1 MSIED
6 LSKILDDKLSKL
18 DSKLDEALSKYGN
31 VEKRLS
37 TCESDIGHLL
47 QRERGNNLRIIG
59 LKIPTSPSPNVL
71 TTADSVYKT
80 LLEPIF
86 QLALAE
92 KILPVVPSLLESIDA
107 CHTIHTKKPEE
118 IPPVHCRL
126 RSKLLRDIIF
136 TFKSRFF
143 KANKLQYSIYEDLT
157 PATRSLLRTTKERD
171 DVESAWTR
179 NGRVKF
185 KLKSS
190 QVIQTAR
197 SF

>member
-6 LSKILDDKLSKL
+6 LSKILEDKLSKL

-31 VEKRLS
+31 VEKRV
-37 TCESDIGHLL
+37 TNCESEIGHLL

-59 LKIPTSPSPNVL
+59 LQIPTSPSHNVL
-71 TTADSVYKT
+71 TTADSVYKN

-92 KILPVVPSLLESIDA
+92 KVLPIVPSLLESIDA

-118 IPPVHCRL
+118 IPPIHCRL
-126 RSKLLRDIIF
+126 RSKVLRDVIF
-136 TFKSRFF
+136 SFKSRFF

-157 PATRSLLRTTKERD
+157 PATRSLLRKTKERD

-179 NGRVKF
+179 NGRIKY

-190 QVIQTAR
+190 QEIHTAR

>member
-1 MSIED
+1 M
-6 LSKILDDKLSKL
+6 
-18 DSKLDEALSKYGN
+18 
-31 VEKRLS
+31 S

-47 QRERGNNLRIIG
+47 QCERGNNLRIIG

-86 QLALAE
+86 QMAMAE
-92 KILPVVPSLLESIDA
+92 KVLPVVPTLLESIDA
-107 CHTIHTKKPEE
+107 CHTIHTKKPED

-126 RSKLLRDIIF
+126 RSKVLRDIIF

-157 PATRSLLRTTKERD
+157 PATRSLLRKTKERD
-171 DVESAWTR
+171 DVENAWTR
-179 NGRVKF
+179 NGLVKF

-190 QVIQTAR
+190 QEIHTAR

>member
-6 LSKILDDKLSKL
+6 LSKLLDDKLSKL
-18 DSKLDEALSKYGN
+18 DSKLDEALSKYGY

-86 QLALAE
+86 QMAMAE
-92 KILPVVPSLLESIDA
+92 KVLPVVPTLLESIDA
-107 CHTIHTKKPEE
+107 CHTIHTKKPED

-126 RSKLLRDIIF
+126 RTKVLRDIIF
-136 TFKSRFF
+136 TFKARFF
-143 KANKLQYSIYEDLT
+143 KSNKLQYSIYEDLT
-157 PATRSLLRTTKERD
+157 PATRSLLRKTKERD
-171 DVESAWTR
+171 DVENAWTR
-179 NGRVKF
+179 NGLVKF

-190 QVIQTAR
+190 QEILTAR